1 MKKWFFIIFLILLI
15 GIPSYV
21 RINRKRHKVEKKVE
35 AVPVVVTIVE
45 EGNIIRIMSFSS
57 KIKGI
62 DQATIYPDL
71 MGRFLRF
78 TVEDGQR
85 VREGEIIAYIELEIP
100 GVERKPISVESPI
113 SGVISLSPLDRG
125 EPITQQV
132 PIAQVARVDR
142 VKVEF
147 DVPEKFHLKKGTPIE
162 VDIPS
167 LNKKFKGEII
177 KASAFYNS
185 KSRTQRVQ
193 GIIQNPDNEIIPGM
207 FARVWVE
214 VAKESNSITLPLN
227 ALVGTVFKY
236 VFRVKNGKAVLTP
249 VEAGLSNESHVAIR
263 KGISK
268 GDTVLI
274 VGQYIVKDGVRVG
287 IKEIR

>member
-1 MKKWFFIIFLILLI
+1 MKKWSLILFVILLL
-15 GIPSYV
+15 GIPTAIRVNRSKKEV
-21 RINRKRHKVEKKVE
+21 RKEE
-35 AVPVVVTIVE
+35 SAVPVVVTIPKM
-45 EGNIIRIMSFSS
+45 GNVIKVMSFSS

-62 DQATIYPDL
+62 DQAAIYPDL

-147 DVPEKFHLKKGTPIE
+147 DVPEKFHLKKGTPIK
-162 VDIPS
+162 VDILS

-177 KASAFYNS
+177 KASAFYNP

-214 VAKESNSITLPLN
+214 VARESNVVTISPDAII
-227 ALVGTVFKY
+227 GTAGKY
-236 VFRVKNGKAVLTP
+236 VYIARGGLS
-249 VEAGLSNESHVAIR
+249 VEAPVVTGLEIDSLVSIREGVALT
-263 KGISK
+263 
-268 GDTVLI
+268 DTIII
-274 VGQYIVKDGVRVG
+274 VGQYIVKDSARID
-287 IKEIR
+287 IKEVR